1 MDQGGWFRAD
11 GSVKSGTVIMVAFFK
26 LDALSGA
33 IPELSKGL
41 GQILYLLQ
49 HCALKSKN
57 EACVEGYGSIIERH
71 ASKLRGNQNQE
82 NYASEGFTHI
92 NGPLVHQADDLV
104 ERALNLNFG
113 ADKDGLPKPW
123 HFCNTPASLINNANA
138 LEGVERAVQGD
149 EAVERHSVEGVLH

>member
-11 GSVKSGTVIMVAFFK
+11 GSVKSGIVIMVAFFK

-33 IPELSKGL
+33 TRSSARAWARFS
-41 GQILYLLQ
+41 LLQ
-49 HCALKSKN
+49 HCALKSKK

-82 NYASEGFTHI
+82 NYASEGFIHI